1 MLALS
6 SLIADFGVVFAWVI
20 YSVFTFWLGAAVIL
34 VRRPKNPSN
43 GDLAYIKYGFG
54 FIALT
59 FLVAGQNIYNYVQ
72 QEILTRL

>member
-1 MLALS
+1 
-6 SLIADFGVVFAWVI
+6 
-20 YSVFTFWLGAAVIL
+20 VIL